1 MKKVL
6 ASLIDSL
13 TVFSLMLIGGFI
25 TPFMDDSET
34 VHSDATDA

>member
-1 MKKVL
+1 MKN
-6 ASLIDSL
+6 LIDSL

-34 VHSDATDA
+34 VHSDTTDA

>member
-13 TVFSLMLIGGFI
+13 TVFGLMLGTGFI
-25 TPFMDDSET
+25 GPFMDEVET
-34 VHSDATDA
+34 VHSDTTDA